1 MKSRYTGD
9 LAIRYRRF
17 MGRIGHFFAELGR
30 QCAPFLL
37 AAALVL
43 VWCGVIY
50 KKAAPR
56 AAEVAR
62 TVAMGTL
69 EKEITAA
76 AVDAVAGIAPD
87 DFCRV
92 EYGRDGEI
100 LAVSADASAVSA
112 AQKAVLDAVNRRLGE
127 ISYIPVRLPVGT
139 LLGGQ
144 LLSGRGFRLT
154 VRAEPYCNLSTDVES
169 RLESAGI
176 NQVSHTIILT
186 VHADVTLICMG
197 QNDRFETD
205 VSLPLAESILVG
217 SVPDGFFGMGGVSEN
232 PAP

>member
-9 LAIRYRRF
+9 LAVRYRRW
-17 MGRIGHFFAELGR
+17 MGRVGRFLAELCR

-37 AAALVL
+37 AAALIL
-43 VWCGVIY
+43 VWWGVFY

-56 AAEVAR
+56 ATEVAR

-76 AVDAVAGIAPD
+76 AVDAIAKIAPD

-92 EYGRDGEI
+92 DYGRDGEI
-100 LAVSADASAVSA
+100 LAVSADAASVAA
-112 AQKAVLDAVNRRLGE
+112 AQKAVLEEVNRRLNE
-127 ISYIPVRLPVGT
+127 LDYIPVRLPIGT

-144 LLSGRGFRLT
+144 LLSGRGFRLGI
-154 VRAEPYCNLSTDVES
+154 RAEPYCSLSADVES

-176 NQVSHTIILT
+176 NQVSHIITLT

-197 QNDRFETD
+197 ERDRFETS

-217 SVPDGFFGMGGVSEN
+217 SVPDGFFGNLTPGSAG
-232 PAP
+232 